1 MDRYSP
7 YDKTVFLIF
16 CTAYILQ
23 KAMVNVRRANFKSF
37 WDKYSDKPDTNSMML
52 NHSAEELES
61 SDRADILAS
70 LPLLHNKDV
79 VDIGAGI
86 GRFTTVLAET
96 ARWVLST
103 DFIDSFIKK
112 NQERNAHL
120 GNINYQVGDAVGL
133 KMESNSVDLVFTNW
147 LMMYLSDEETVEFI
161 FNCMRWLRSHGIVH
175 LRESCSEP
183 STGRSKAKSM
193 HDTANA
199 NPTHYR
205 FSSLYI
211 NLLRAIRYRDVD
223 NKLWRF
229 NVQWSCS
236 VPTYIKRSNNWRQVH
251 WLAEKVPAEDG
262 AKGTSFNELV
272 ELIKNTWQN
281 EQEAWDA
288 KLDDEKYVWTD
299 KVFSSAL
306 TSLPSNSTFFLY
318 TPRTVSPYCHINAH
332 TLAETFNANVWNTEI
347 IPEYYRTSLT
357 KSNNLKDQRVRFG
370 WNQSLTDSVTY
381 WQQKDALFDVFV
393 ATEFL
398 STVDDETIR
407 QLPNV
412 MSDGAKFIT
421 LEPVDE
427 VNEAEMKQRIQELGY
442 TLKSFTDVTD
452 QCIEAQEQYFKDHE
466 QLRDEK
472 VIRKN
477 WVLLELTH

>member
-1 MDRYSP
+1 M
-7 YDKTVFLIF
+7 
-16 CTAYILQ
+16 
-23 KAMVNVRRANFKSF
+23 
-37 WDKYSDKPDTNSMML
+37 
-52 NHSAEELES
+52 
-61 SDRADILAS
+61 
-70 LPLLHNKDV
+70 
-79 VDIGAGI
+79 
-86 GRFTTVLAET
+86 
-96 ARWVLST
+96 
-103 DFIDSFIKK
+103 
-112 NQERNAHL
+112 
-120 GNINYQVGDAVGL
+120 
-133 KMESNSVDLVFTNW
+133 
-147 LMMYLSDEETVEFI
+147 
-161 FNCMRWLRSHGIVH
+161 
-175 LRESCSEP
+175 
-183 STGRSKAKSM
+183 
-193 HDTANA
+193 
-199 NPTHYR
+199 
-205 FSSLYI
+205 
-211 NLLRAIRYRDVD
+211 
-223 NKLWRF
+223 
-229 NVQWSCS
+229 
-236 VPTYIKRSNNWRQVH
+236 
-251 WLAEKVPAEDG
+251 
-262 AKGTSFNELV
+262 
-272 ELIKNTWQN
+272 
-281 EQEAWDA
+281 
-288 KLDDEKYVWTD
+288 
-299 KVFSSAL
+299 FSSAL